1 MSPVELQFQN
11 LQQYEPGAS
20 LTPLV
25 DGSYL
30 VVIPGIQLPN
40 GWSKGTTTLLFIAP
54 VGYPFARPDCFWT
67 DQDLR
72 LANGGIPQNSQLNPV
87 PNFAGQY
94 WWFSWHLA
102 TWNPN
107 SDTLFTYLNVI
118 KRRLKEVR

>member
-40 GWSKGTTTLLFIAP
+40 GWSKSTTTLLFIAP

-67 DQDLR
+67 DHDLR
-72 LANGGIPQNSQLNPV
+72 LADGGIPQNSQLNPV

-94 WWFSWHLA
+94 WWFSWHLSA
-102 TWNPN
+102 WNPN

>member
-1 MSPVELQFQN
+1 MSPIEVQFQN
-11 LQQYEPGAS
+11 LKQYEPDAS
-20 LTPLV
+20 LTPLG

-30 VVIPGIQLPN
+30 VLIPSIQLPS
-40 GWSKGTTTLLFIAP
+40 GWNKGTTRLLFIAP

-72 LANGGIPQNSQLNPV
+72 LANGAAPQNSQLNPI
-87 PNFAGQY
+87 PNFPGQY

-102 TWNPN
+102 AWSPN

-118 KRRLKEVR
+118 KRRLQELR